1 MPVRLTETERRVA
14 EMYSRGLR
22 PREIAEKL
30 GISINTVY
38 KALSK
43 ARRYMEVVE
52 APSAGTSHYYAFN
65 ASVYTY
71 PTGPVASP
79 MSVVVDKA
87 VVVQDLY
94 GAVLRKLDEILSLL
108 KEERRNGDAKEG
120 APGAAQQIDA
130 GAPPKEDHDG
140 HMPEALK
147 KNVWI
152 SLLRSKVT

>member
-79 MSVVVDKA
+79 VSVVVDKA

-108 KEERRNGDAKEG
+108 KEEKRNRDAKER

>member
-1 MPVRLTETERRVA
+1 
-14 EMYSRGLR
+14 
-22 PREIAEKL
+22 
-30 GISINTVY
+30 
-38 KALSK
+38 
-43 ARRYMEVVE
+43 
-52 APSAGTSHYYAFN
+52 
-65 ASVYTY
+65 
-71 PTGPVASP
+71 
-79 MSVVVDKA
+79 VVVDRA

-108 KEERRNGDAKEG
+108 KEEKRNRDAKER
-120 APGAAQQIDA
+120 APRAAQQIDA

>member
-1 MPVRLTETERRVA
+1 
-14 EMYSRGLR
+14 
-22 PREIAEKL
+22 
-30 GISINTVY
+30 
-38 KALSK
+38 
-43 ARRYMEVVE
+43 MEVVE

-65 ASVYTY
+65 VSVYTY